1 MQQSIFSQIW
11 DLSDPEGKGHL
22 DRKGLFVACKLVAL
36 AQDRQDIMVCNLLNE
51 CPAPNFGDATA
62 PGAPVAKAPEKA
74 GPNVNFLVKPEEK
87 RKYDA
92 LFAQLQPTDDKLPGD
107 KVGLRPPSKILTGA
121 ELGYLARF
129 LQVRQVMM
137 GSKLAMPVLGKI
149 WDLSDVDRDGM
160 LDQYEF
166 TVAMHLVYRRVEC
179 LCECHLQCL
188 NV

>member
-1 MQQSIFSQIW
+1 MQQSVFSQIW

-107 KVGLRPPSKILTGA
+107 KVSLRPPSKILTGA

-129 LQVRQVMM
+129 FQVRQVMM

-166 TVAMHLVYRRVEC
+166 TVAMHLVFR
-179 LCECHLQCL
+179 
-188 NV
+188 